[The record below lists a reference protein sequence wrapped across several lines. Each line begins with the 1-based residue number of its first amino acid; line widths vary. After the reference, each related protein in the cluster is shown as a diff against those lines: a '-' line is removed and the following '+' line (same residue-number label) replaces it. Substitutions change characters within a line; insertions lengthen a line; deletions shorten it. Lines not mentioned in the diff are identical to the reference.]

1 MIALRDLPTT
11 FRTREALALGV
22 HPRALYR
29 WRDAGEIVELSR
41 GVFRRA
47 DADPASDPDAIGV
60 MRRVCHAVLYGLTA
74 AVIHDLTDE
83 IPSEVQIAVQVGRT
97 VPRISYPPTKVF
109 RFREAQFRAGI
120 TEFEAAPGE
129 WVPVYDPARTVVDL
143 MRMRMRFG
151 QTVAYSALNRYL
163 DRGGADLLLL
173 GQYADLL
180 DVSKQVQLA
189 LDIARSR

>member
-1 MIALRDLPTT
+1 MVGLRDLPTT

-29 WRDAGEIVELSR
+29 WRDVGEIVELSR

-60 MRRVCHAVLYGLTA
+60 MRRVRHAVLYGLTA

-173 GQYADLL
+173 RQYADLL
-180 DVSKQVQLA
+180 DVSKQVQFA